1 MLLLIKPI
9 LFRFLQSEGVKKM
22 LIEMLEAYAKT
33 TDTTID
39 DRVVDYVRQN
49 LFPTSRVE
57 K

>member
-33 TDTTID
+33 TDNTID